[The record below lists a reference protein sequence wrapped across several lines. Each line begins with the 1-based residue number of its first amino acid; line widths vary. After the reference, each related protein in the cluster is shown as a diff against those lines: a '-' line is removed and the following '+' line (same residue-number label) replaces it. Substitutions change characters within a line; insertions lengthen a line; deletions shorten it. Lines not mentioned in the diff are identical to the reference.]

1 MPKLPLPVQVIRL
14 LSQHPWDNEHA
25 ISQFPSHIDLHVL
38 HAVDDEI
45 IPYSQSGIVVAAGR
59 RYVNNLRYCTF
70 QNGRHNGIYGRNRN
84 AILPALVADFDS
96 LEGELYVRDEN
107 QGNWWSENLP
117 LSGLSNVKDLFTF
130 NFLH

>member
-45 IPYSQSGIVVAAGR
+45 IPYSQSGVVVAAGR
-59 RYVNNLRYCTF
+59 RYVNNLRYRTF
-70 QNGRHNGIYGRNRN
+70 QNGRHNGIYGQNRN
-84 AILPALVADFDS
+84 AILPALVADARS
-96 LEGELYVRDEN
+96 LSCEA
-107 QGNWWSENLP
+107 S
-117 LSGLSNVKDLFTF
+117 
-130 NFLH
+130 